1 MANISTN
8 DVSASFL
15 RQCQQR
21 ELFSLELVVKTSITF
36 SYWFTLCDCHAGSMY
51 DYSLHIA
58 MSLYKDMYK
67 PDYTSVKKI
76 IYYIFICFICFNKAD
91 RSHVHCIKKII
102 KIQVRIHNMTISWH
116 QCATRTFVFIR
127 TIKHHRSFGL
137 YVFSQEGER
146 VSLSFSSGTSN
157 NANSPK
163 SLQISQRRSQT
174 TNHKPTATGK

>member
-1 MANISTN
+1 MYRLVFS
-8 DVSASFL
+8 DSASNSNYFPWNWWSKPQL
-15 RQCQQR
+15 HSHIDLPYATVMQVACMTIRCILQWVYIKICI
-21 ELFSLELVVKTSITF
+21 SLTTLLLKRSYITY
-36 SYWFTLCDCHAGSMY
+36 SY
-51 DYSLHIA
+51 
-58 MSLYKDMYK
+58 
-67 PDYTSVKKI
+67 V
-76 IYYIFICFICFNKAD
+76 FICFNKAD